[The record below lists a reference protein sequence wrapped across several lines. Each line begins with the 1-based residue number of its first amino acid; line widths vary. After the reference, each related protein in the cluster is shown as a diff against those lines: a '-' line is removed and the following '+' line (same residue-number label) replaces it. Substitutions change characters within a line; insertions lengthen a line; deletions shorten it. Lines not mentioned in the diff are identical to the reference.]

1 MSAKNPNGELP
12 PGLAL
17 GEYEPLA
24 VGEFKNA
31 YATMVH
37 VMAGKLPVAEG
48 FEPGPQTVPGLG
60 TFEVEDTPF
69 NRAMHTAAD
78 LFTDAAKRQSFHW
91 RVVVVM
97 PIAEARKYRKFRNDD
112 TGSMHIAL
120 LTAVCQVRGSRRTT
134 RKALRAPFDVVFR
147 TALKAAKDWAAANP
161 GMLQRH

>member
-1 MSAKNPNGELP
+1 MSAKKPNGELP
-12 PGLAL
+12 PGLVS
-17 GEYEPLA
+17 GEYVALE

-91 RVVVVM
+91 RIVVVM
-97 PIAEARKYRKFRNDD
+97 PIAKDRKYRKFRNDD
-112 TGSMHIAL
+112 ASLMHIAL

-134 RKALRAPFDVVFR
+134 RKALRAPFDVAFR
-147 TALKAAKDWAAANP
+147 AALNAPKEWAAANP
-161 GMLQRH
+161 GILQRH